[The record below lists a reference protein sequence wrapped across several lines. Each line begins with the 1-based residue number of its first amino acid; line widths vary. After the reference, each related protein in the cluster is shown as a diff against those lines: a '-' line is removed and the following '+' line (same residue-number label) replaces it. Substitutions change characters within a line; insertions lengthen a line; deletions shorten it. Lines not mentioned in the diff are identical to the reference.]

1 MIEDGYPIIEE
12 SKWKAVPGAQAGALI
27 LDYPI
32 KERPKYWACHCLQC
46 GNPYVEKRIDNL
58 KIGAIGG
65 KVYASGRRCNGTR
78 SCGCKQKKQF
88 VKANTQGLINE
99 DLTGQVLNGWR
110 LIEKTFMKDSNR
122 SFKYLVQSIVHPEC
136 YDVLSIRHL
145 KDGYVA
151 QSNLA
156 KQDYLTTQKKYI
168 EDKPHFS
175 KNEENILNL
184 CKANN
189 IHGKWQ
195 FKFEQC
201 KDKLPLPFDFFIEDK
216 YIIEYDGEQHFKKI
230 SLFDKDEDS
239 FLIRRAHDLIK
250 NKYCF
255 DNNIPLI
262 RIPYDAKY
270 TIDDLKLETT
280 RFLLTQENE
289 EEYYNSRGVENVT
302 NNSRI

>member
-122 SFKYLVQSIVHPEC
+122 S
-136 YDVLSIRHL
+136 
-145 KDGYVA
+145 
-151 QSNLA
+151 
-156 KQDYLTTQKKYI
+156 
-168 EDKPHFS
+168 
-175 KNEENILNL
+175 
-184 CKANN
+184 
-189 IHGKWQ
+189 
-195 FKFEQC
+195 
-201 KDKLPLPFDFFIEDK
+201 
-216 YIIEYDGEQHFKKI
+216 
-230 SLFDKDEDS
+230 
-239 FLIRRAHDLIK
+239 
-250 NKYCF
+250 
-255 DNNIPLI
+255 
-262 RIPYDAKY
+262 
-270 TIDDLKLETT
+270 
-280 RFLLTQENE
+280 LL
-289 EEYYNSRGVENVT
+289 
-302 NNSRI
+302 